1 MCGLASALP
10 SGGVPLCPPVPP
22 GLSRAVRL
30 YAQQTVEGGRA
41 NGIRPYNL
49 FPEIG
54 REAESG
60 PPYVFLAPRTA
71 NGRPYTS

>member
-1 MCGLASALP
+1 MK
-10 SGGVPLCPPVPP
+10 
-22 GLSRAVRL
+22 
-30 YAQQTVEGGRA
+30 TIEGGRA

-60 PPYVFLAPRTA
+60 LPYVFLAPRTA
-71 NGRPYTS
+71 NGRPYRVSGRHGRTMCAPTNTSANGGHNN